1 MKHNSKTAE
10 TLKTENEEFKKK
22 YEEATS
28 KVVQLEEDIM
38 TVTQKAIAK
47 ETELDRYT
55 SKLMLYFTI
64 RMEQNEI
71 IECLISCSLKDKLKK
86 VVLEKEQLE
95 CQLKTEKDEKELYK
109 VM

>member
-1 MKHNSKTAE
+1 MCLKLDACKCKHLKSIGHDTCTSPSLSLFFLWKHNFKTVE

-28 KVVQLEEDIM
+28 KVLQLEEDIM

-55 SKLMLYFTI
+55 SKIMLYFLL
-64 RMEQNEI
+64 RLEQ
-71 IECLISCSLKDKLKK
+71 S
-86 VVLEKEQLE
+86 
-95 CQLKTEKDEKELYK
+95 
-109 VM
+109 